1 MPTETETCISIECE
15 CNGIFTY
22 SIEEGEV
29 VEIIPAPQADVAGPG
44 AYVYGTVLDYPTH
57 VAIAWHL
64 QMSDNAS
71 GPWEDT
77 GSTTT
82 FNDGQ
87 FGQFGDDPHFGKWF
101 RLRYHT
107 TNGISQWSTNPAFR

>member
-1 MPTETETCISIECE
+1 MATETETCIALECE
-15 CNGIFTY
+15 CDGIFTY
-22 SIEEGEV
+22 VIEGDDV
-29 VEIIPAPQADVAGPG
+29 VEIIDAPQADVAGPG

-64 QMSDNAS
+64 QMSDNET

-77 GSTTT
+77 GSTAT

-87 FGQFGDDPHFGKWF
+87 QGQFGDDPHFGKYF
-101 RLRYHT
+101 RLRFNT
-107 TNGISQWSTNPAFR
+107 TTGVSQWSTNTAFR